1 MIPKIIHYCWFGGNE
16 KPKLAKKCIESWKK
30 FCPDYEI
37 VEWNEQNFDVN
48 MNAYTKMCYENKKF
62 AFLTDYVRLFVVEKY
77 GGIYFDTDVEVLCS
91 FDDMLDNEAFFGFEN
106 SEYINTGVGFGAEK
120 SNILVIQMLEE
131 YAKLL
136 DGKHGV
142 ISCPE
147 LNTKALVKYG
157 LRCEGTKQQLEHGEV
172 YPIDYFNPYD
182 DTTGRI
188 QKTKNTHSV
197 HWFAK
202 SWMGSKQKLRNKITR
217 VLHRYFGTDCFRR
230 FRK

>member
-157 LRCEGTKQQLEHGEV
+157 LRCDGTKQQLEHGAV

>member
-1 MIPKIIHYCWFGGNE
+1 
-16 KPKLAKKCIESWKK
+16 
-30 FCPDYEI
+30 
-37 VEWNEQNFDVN
+37 
-48 MNAYTKMCYENKKF
+48 MCYENKKF

-91 FDDMLDNEAFFGFEN
+91 FDDMLDNEAFWIRN
-106 SEYINTGVGFGAEK
+106 SEYINTGVGFGAE

-157 LRCEGTKQQLEHGEV
+157 LRCDGTKQQLEHGAV

-217 VLHRYFGTDCFRR
+217 VLHRYLAQIVLGDLENEVYINSITCDGIRR
-230 FRK
+230 SREKSSRIIECH